1 MKLSRGDRRDNL
13 LNRFFSVSQRLNFI
27 CMQLFNVCANKL
39 NSTHLCPYCSLIK
52 AEVCL
57 FSHVFAVWLPN
68 HTQTPNKNL
77 PENVQTLYLCFYD
90 RRPWFQAAAELTQRR
105 QDKEITGDYGR
116 HGVSCAKT
124 SVEPRIYLLFRRCG
138 EQEKRA
144 WSWSA

>member
-1 MKLSRGDRRDNL
+1 MSLLQLDKGRGMSL
-13 LNRFFSVSQRLNFI
+13 LARVC
-27 CMQLFNVCANKL
+27 CMI
-39 NSTHLCPYCSLIK
+39 T
-52 AEVCL
+52 
-57 FSHVFAVWLPN
+57 PN

-116 HGVSCAKT
+116 HWVSCAKT

-144 WSWSA
+144 LS